1 MKSNVASLPAAL
13 IAIACVA
20 PAFAQPAAAP
30 TPPIPRYQ
38 VEIIVF
44 AHRDFDAREEQFPQE
59 LAPLRAGQNDSLL
72 EVPLYV
78 QPSPPLI
85 TDRDV
90 AVQIEPAPPP
100 ADDPLAFRLLAP
112 AELQLNAE
120 YRRLTS
126 VAGYRTVL
134 HAGWVQ
140 PGLPEDQAKPFDLT
154 LLGVVNPRGN
164 VRVYLSRLPAR
175 EPRHLLPGR
184 HGCSGHDARASR
196 QRAARIY
203 TRDALSASLRNG
215 KRAAASCHYF
225 DHPAFGVLVKVTPV
239 PNRQLELNR
248 PPTRGL
254 TAAFAGAAVRAPER
268 CSASPRVTSTFRVV
282 LSTWRTANQNRPH
295 GDVAARSPARI
306 VQPELAHVVGD
317 LVHEM
322 AQRRPVCGQARPPPE
337 LCRRSAHT
345 DRPRDAV
352 YA

>member
-1 MKSNVASLPAAL
+1 MKPNVASLPAAL

-59 LAPLRAGQNDSLL
+59 LAPLRAGQSDSLL

-120 YRRLTS
+120 YRRLTNA
-126 VAGYRTVL
+126 AGYRTVL

-164 VRVYLSRLPAR
+164 VRVYLSRFL
-175 EPRHLLPGR
+175 HV
-184 HGCSGHDARASR
+184 
-196 QRAARIY
+196 
-203 TRDALSASLRNG
+203 SLDISYQDG
-215 KRAAASCHYF
+215 TAAAATTPEPLGNELREFALATRYRLTTERQTRSGELHYF

-239 PNRQLELNR
+239 PTGN
-248 PPTRGL
+248 
-254 TAAFAGAAVRAPER
+254 
-268 CSASPRVTSTFRVV
+268 SSST
-282 LSTWRTANQNRPH
+282 
-295 GDVAARSPARI
+295 G
-306 VQPELAHVVGD
+306 
-317 LVHEM
+317 
-322 AQRRPVCGQARPPPE
+322 RRPA
-337 LCRRSAHT
+337 A
-345 DRPRDAV
+345 
-352 YA
+352 